1 MAEQRSHANN
11 GRRRIRL
18 GVVSMASVAA
28 LAATA
33 PAYASTGRPNTS
45 SPGNH
50 ASATDIG
57 ANAKRHVTTL
67 WLHDTSARVW
77 KTWSRYH
84 GKGGGYQGQFGAY
97 RISKYVSVW
106 AEIHWNSG
114 KTQDVRVKVG
124 SKHTYRGAKSVY
136 LRLCGDYEC
145 SAWW

>member
-1 MAEQRSHANN
+1 
-11 GRRRIRL
+11 L
-18 GVVSMASVAA
+18 ASVAA
-28 LAATA
+28 LAVTA
-33 PAYASTGRPNTS
+33 PAYAST
-45 SPGNH
+45 
-50 ASATDIG
+50 TDIG
-57 ANAKRHVTTL
+57 ANAKKHVTTL

-77 KTWSRYH
+77 KSWSRYH
-84 GKGGGYQGQFGAY
+84 GKGGGYHGQFGAY

-114 KTQDVRVKVG
+114 KTQDVRVKAG

>member
-1 MAEQRSHANN
+1 MAERRGHANSA
-11 GRRRIRL
+11 RRRIRI
-18 GVVSMASVAA
+18 GTVSLAAVTA
-28 LAATA
+28 LAVTA
-33 PAYASTGRPNTS
+33 PAYAST
-45 SPGNH
+45 
-50 ASATDIG
+50 TDIG
-57 ANAKRHVTTL
+57 ANAKKHVTTL
-67 WLHDTSARVW
+67 RLHDTSARVW

-84 GKGGGYQGQFGAY
+84 GKGGGYQGHFGAY